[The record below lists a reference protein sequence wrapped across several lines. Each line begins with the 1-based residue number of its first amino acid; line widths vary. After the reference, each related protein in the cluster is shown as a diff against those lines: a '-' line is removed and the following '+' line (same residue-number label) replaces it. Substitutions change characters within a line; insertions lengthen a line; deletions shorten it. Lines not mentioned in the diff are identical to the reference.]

1 MKRPIRSVSDLSHPW
16 PAGKTRPRCDTG
28 RFHELLTPARREN
41 PGMVWCWPSPLTS
54 HPCPAGKI
62 LEACHKP
69 QGGLLFTPARRGNP
83 STREAT
89 RFLMFLT
96 PARRENPTRRGSF
109 EGIQDSHP
117 CAQGKPSLPFQS
129 LPPPA
134 SHPCT
139 QGMPEPSGTA
149 QFHRLLLTPGPQG
162 GTS

>member
-1 MKRPIRSVSDLSHPW
+1 MADTRVPDHFSPL
-16 PAGKTRPRCDTG
+16 PAGEHPCHRTTTLG
-28 RFHELLTPARREN
+28 GVLLTPARREN

-117 CAQGKPSLPFQS
+117 CTQGKPSLPFQS

-139 QGMPEPSGTA
+139 QGMPEPSGPA